1 MFEVRNGII
10 FYIRQTKSGFDVF
23 RTFDNKYLECIAQN
37 LPTLKEVYQVIDEE
51 V

>member
-10 FYIRQTKSGFDVF
+10 FYIRLTNDGYDVY
-23 RTFDNKYLECIAQN
+23 RSYDNKSLELIECGIA
-37 LPTLKEVYQVIDEE
+37 TLKEVYQVIDEE